1 MQYNEVSST
10 NLTKKAKEPRFV
22 PYEPYKA
29 AVKPLVAVRD
39 KGRRAKLDERIVK
52 VNSNTDIDI
61 PDNKVCNEQQGRESL
76 ITSKEL
82 TIIDRPISKNDEH
95 TEIDAL
101 NNSDTTDMLNKT
113 QILLE
118 ETQKKLED
126 SEKQLKIQIQVILW
140 CNRSY
145 PVFLK
150 AFLIL
155 TVLMCLDY
163 DSYPLGK
170 FRS

>member
-1 MQYNEVSST
+1 M
-10 NLTKKAKEPRFV
+10 

-61 PDNKVCNEQQGRESL
+61 PDNKVCNEQQDREPL

-82 TIIDRPISKNDEH
+82 TKSDRPISKNDEH

-101 NNSDTTDMLNKT
+101 NNSDTTEMLNKT

-163 DSYPLGK
+163 NSYPLGK

>member
-29 AVKPLVAVRD
+29 AIKPLVAVRD
-39 KGRRAKLDERIVK
+39 KGRRVKLDERIVK
-52 VNSNTDIDI
+52 LNSNTDIDI
-61 PDNKVCNEQQGRESL
+61 PDNKACNAQQDRESL

-82 TIIDRPISKNDEH
+82 KISDRPISKSDEH
-95 TEIDAL
+95 TEIDTL

-126 SEKQLKIQIQVILW
+126 SEKQLKIQIQVTLW
-140 CNRSY
+140 SIVIS
-145 PVFLK
+145 VFCGEKSLPH
-150 AFLIL
+150 F
-155 TVLMCLDY
+155 
-163 DSYPLGK
+163 DSFNVSGLQFIS
-170 FRS
+170 FR

>member
-52 VNSNTDIDI
+52 LNSNTDIDI
-61 PDNKVCNEQQGRESL
+61 PDNKVCNAQQDRESL

-82 TIIDRPISKNDEH
+82 TISDRPISTSDEH
-95 TEIDAL
+95 TEIDTL

-126 SEKQLKIQIQVILW
+126 SEKQLKIQIQVTLW
-140 CNRSY
+140 SIVIS
-145 PVFLK
+145 VFCGEIKSLPH
-150 AFLIL
+150 F
-155 TVLMCLDY
+155 
-163 DSYPLGK
+163 DSFNVSGLQFIS
-170 FRS
+170 FR

>member
-52 VNSNTDIDI
+52 LNSNTDIDI
-61 PDNKVCNEQQGRESL
+61 PDSKVCNAQQDKESL
-76 ITSKEL
+76 ISSEEL
-82 TIIDRPISKNDEH
+82 TISDRHISKSYEH

-118 ETQKKLED
+118 ETQKKLEV
-126 SEKQLKIQIQVILW
+126 SEKQLKIQIQVTLW
-140 CNRSY
+140 CNRS
-145 PVFLK
+145 
-150 AFLIL
+150 
-155 TVLMCLDY
+155 
-163 DSYPLGK
+163 
-170 FRS
+170 

>member
-52 VNSNTDIDI
+52 LNSNTDIDI
-61 PDNKVCNEQQGRESL
+61 SDNKVCNAQQDKSL

-82 TIIDRPISKNDEH
+82 TISDRPISKTDER

-101 NNSDTTDMLNKT
+101 NNSDTTDMSNKT

-126 SEKQLKIQIQVILW
+126 SEKQLKIQIQVIL
-140 CNRSY
+140 
-145 PVFLK
+145 
-150 AFLIL
+150 
-155 TVLMCLDY
+155 
-163 DSYPLGK
+163 
-170 FRS
+170 

>member
-1 MQYNEVSST
+1 MSST

-52 VNSNTDIDI
+52 LNSNTDIDI
-61 PDNKVCNEQQGRESL
+61 SDNKVCNAQQDKSL

-82 TIIDRPISKNDEH
+82 TISDRPISKTDER

-101 NNSDTTDMLNKT
+101 NNSDTTDMSNKT

-126 SEKQLKIQIQVILW
+126 SEKQLKIQIQVIL
-140 CNRSY
+140 
-145 PVFLK
+145 
-150 AFLIL
+150 
-155 TVLMCLDY
+155 
-163 DSYPLGK
+163 
-170 FRS
+170 

>member
-29 AVKPLVAVRD
+29 AVKPLIAVRD

-52 VNSNTDIDI
+52 LNSKTDIDF
-61 PDNKVCNEQQGRESL
+61 PDNNVCNVQQDTESL
-76 ITSKEL
+76 RTSKEL
-82 TIIDRPISKNDEH
+82 TIRDTPTSNSDEH
-95 TEIDAL
+95 TENDAL
-101 NNSDTTDMLNKT
+101 NNSNASDMLNKT

-126 SEKQLKIQIQVILW
+126 SEKQLKIQIQVILC
-140 CNRSY
+140 CNRS
-145 PVFLK
+145 
-150 AFLIL
+150 
-155 TVLMCLDY
+155 
-163 DSYPLGK
+163 
-170 FRS
+170 

>member
-1 MQYNEVSST
+1 MLQITPSGNTKQLQYNEVSTT

-29 AVKPLVAVRD
+29 AVKPLVAVRN

-52 VNSNTDIDI
+52 WNSNTDIDI
-61 PDNKVCNEQQGRESL
+61 PANKVCNAQQDRESL
-76 ITSKEL
+76 INSKEL
-82 TIIDRPISKNDEH
+82 TISDRPISKIDEH

-101 NNSDTTDMLNKT
+101 NNWDTTDMLNKT

-126 SEKQLKIQIQVILW
+126 SEKQLKIQIQVTLW
-140 CNRSY
+140 CNRS
-145 PVFLK
+145 
-150 AFLIL
+150 
-155 TVLMCLDY
+155 
-163 DSYPLGK
+163 
-170 FRS
+170 

>member
-29 AVKPLVAVRD
+29 AVKPLVAFRN

-52 VNSNTDIDI
+52 LNSNTDIDI
-61 PDNKVCNEQQGRESL
+61 PDNKVCNAQQDRESL

-82 TIIDRPISKNDEH
+82 TISDRPRSNSDEH
-95 TEIDAL
+95 TEIDVL

-118 ETQKKLED
+118 QTQKKLED
-126 SEKQLKIQIQVILW
+126 SEKQLKIQIQVIMW
-140 CNRSY
+140 CNRS
-145 PVFLK
+145 
-150 AFLIL
+150 
-155 TVLMCLDY
+155 
-163 DSYPLGK
+163 
-170 FRS
+170 